1 MQAKFDALQANNIWT
16 LVPRPFGVNVVIGK
30 WIFHHK
36 FLSDGS
42 LDRYKAQ
49 WVLRGFTQHPGIDY
63 DETSSHVVKL
73 ATIWVVLTL
82 DLSRSWPIHQ
92 LDVKNAFLHGTLT
105 EIVYY
110 VQPSRFV
117 DYSSRP
123 DHVCRLNKSLNGLK
137 QAPRT

>member
-1 MQAKFDALQANNIWT
+1 MGL
-16 LVPRPFGVNVVIGK
+16 PS
-30 WIFHHK
+30 K

-49 WVLRGFTQHPGIDY
+49 WVLCGLTHHPGIGY
-63 DETSSHVVKL
+63 DETFSHVVKS
-73 ATIWVVLTL
+73 ATIRVVLTL
-82 DLSRSWPIHQ
+82 ALSRSWPIHQ
-92 LDVKNAFLHGTLT
+92 LDAKNAFLHGTLT